1 MLELNS
7 VTSLRLQLVA
17 EIIEDTQADWSHY
30 LRTKD
35 RWMANIVMGP
45 LATPVNFIKMR

>member
-17 EIIEDTQADWSHY
+17 EIIEDTQSDWSRY

-35 RWMANIVMGP
+35 RWMANIVMGT
-45 LATPVNFIKMR
+45 LNKPVNYITMR